1 MSGGHWDYRQ
11 QDMFEIAQDIR
22 EIALDNDR
30 GHTLATI
37 DRLSYAAEMLML
49 SAAMVQ
55 RIDWLLSFDD
65 GEETFLQRWEDDM
78 RAVEKDIAEFR
89 KQLEASNE
97 SDD

>member
-22 EIALDNDR
+22 EIVLRNEQGFNGAV
-30 GHTLATI
+30 I
-37 DRLSYAAEMLML
+37 DRLEYASSILVLA
-49 SAAMVQ
+49 SAMVQ
-55 RIDWLLSFDD
+55 RIDWLLCMDD
-65 GEETFLQRWEDDM
+65 GEETFLQRWDDDM
-78 RAVEKDIAEFR
+78 KSAEKDIAEFR